1 MEGEGERA
9 REGKEEEVGREDT
22 FKKRSRSKSKSPFF
36 QATRWNVRGRRA
48 ARVFFSSSPPSSLHV
63 DFCHR
68 PFRVVH
74 ARGQLKTP
82 Q

>member
-48 ARVFFSSSPPSSLHV
+48 ARVFFPPPLLLQVFMSIFVIDLFVSCTRV
-63 DFCHR
+63 DS
-68 PFRVVH
+68 
-74 ARGQLKTP
+74 
-82 Q
+82 